1 MQICTWHG
9 NANLTAESTVTPWIS
24 APDRGKV
31 CSDKCDKCD
40 KCDAVLRVAAKVS
53 NKKSYVAAT
62 LDERVERLN
71 VAKPAFYYDVDKKD
85 KIPFE
90 LARIWLTMVQNA
102 ITDVGASGG
111 SAMDRLAVA
120 AHKYVEVVT
129 MDTHQ
134 GRHRTRVARPEH
146 AGSRRGFEGAVLSE
160 DRRLHTCWRARLDRS
175 LLPSRRRI
183 DAQWLGTAR
192 QRIALQIN
200 GLRPEPNLRTP

>member
-9 NANLTAESTVTPWIS
+9 NANSTAESTVTPWIS

-85 KIPFE
+85 KIPYE
-90 LARIWLTMVQNA
+90 LLRIWLTMVQNA

-134 GRHRTRVARPEH
+134 GRHRTRVLRPEH
-146 AGSRRGFEGAVLSE
+146 AGNRRGLKAPCYPKIAAFKLAG
-160 DRRLHTCWRARLDRS
+160 ARLDRS